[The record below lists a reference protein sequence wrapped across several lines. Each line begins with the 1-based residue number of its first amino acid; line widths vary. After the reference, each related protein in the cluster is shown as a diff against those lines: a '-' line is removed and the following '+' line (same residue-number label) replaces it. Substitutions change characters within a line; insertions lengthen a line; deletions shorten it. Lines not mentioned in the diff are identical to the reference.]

1 MSAVLLALSLIS
13 GGYEMLFLMIG
24 FREYV
29 TWRIAIIWLSLVI
42 ITMSLGEVAS
52 NLWPQVPWLFFDHPD
67 CLCDHLY
74 EFSVVV
80 HPVDFNVTGG
90 NLFECA

>member
-29 TWRIAIIWLSLVI
+29 TWRIASF
-42 ITMSLGEVAS
+42 G
-52 NLWPQVPWLFFDHPD
+52 
-67 CLCDHLY
+67 
-74 EFSVVV
+74 
-80 HPVDFNVTGG
+80 
-90 NLFECA
+90 

>member
-1 MSAVLLALSLIS
+1 
-13 GGYEMLFLMIG
+13 MIG

-52 NLWPQVPWLFFDHPD
+52 NLWPQVPLASFWIIP
-67 CLCDHLY
+67 
-74 EFSVVV
+74 
-80 HPVDFNVTGG
+80 
-90 NLFECA
+90 